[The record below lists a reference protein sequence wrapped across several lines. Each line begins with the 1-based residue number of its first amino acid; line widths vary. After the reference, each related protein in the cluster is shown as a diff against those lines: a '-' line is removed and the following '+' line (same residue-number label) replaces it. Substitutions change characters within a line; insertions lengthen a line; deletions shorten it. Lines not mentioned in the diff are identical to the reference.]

1 MCLYLLYKLLQIY
14 VSSEFLKRFF
24 GILNAAIPDTTTN
37 TNTVAPTL
45 NFLENPPVVLA
56 PSGKHTATIIFL
68 HGLGDTGHTWANIT
82 DNIRPSHVKI
92 ICPTANK
99 IPVTIN
105 SGEYMNSW
113 FDVFPLHL
121 SLAGKNSPK
130 CSLA

>member
-24 GILNAAIPDTTTN
+24 GILNAAIPDTTT
-37 TNTVAPTL
+37 TTTTIAPTL

-68 HGLGDTGHTWANIT
+68 HGLGDTGETWASFIKNGV
-82 DNIRPSHVKI
+82 RPSHVKI

-105 SGEYMNSW
+105 SGQYMNSC
-113 FDVFPLHL
+113 FDVFPLQL
-121 SLAGKNSPK
+121 SLAGKNSQK
-130 CSLA
+130 